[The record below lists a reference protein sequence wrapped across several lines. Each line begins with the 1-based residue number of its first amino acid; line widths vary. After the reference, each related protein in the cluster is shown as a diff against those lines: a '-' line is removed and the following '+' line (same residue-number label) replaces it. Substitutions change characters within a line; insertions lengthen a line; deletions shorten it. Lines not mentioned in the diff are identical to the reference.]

1 MKVIPFP
8 LNDREMVF
16 EYHKVR
22 EGPNWF
28 LCYYKNASFMREL
41 PLDAWRTLG
50 IAKNTDTGKALKAWC
65 LEVYQEHKD
74 YGVPAELK
82 EAKSDFFEAPNEAE

>member
-1 MKVIPFP
+1 MI
-8 LNDREMVF
+8 F

-28 LCYYKNASFMREL
+28 LCYYKHASFMREL

-50 IAKNTDTGKALKAWC
+50 IARNTDTGKALKAWC
-65 LEVYQEHKD
+65 QQVYQENKD
-74 YGVPAELK
+74 YGIPDELIQS
-82 EAKSDFFEAPNEAE
+82 SDFFETPIEAD